1 MATAAQA
8 LPRKRL
14 RLSNK
19 AGIRVRR
26 YGLRS
31 IAFVYLAGMI
41 VLPVI
46 ACIQKGFSGGLA
58 SFKDAMASPG
68 AWQAISLTLAASA
81 VAAVINAAFGT
92 LIAYVLVRY
101 RFRGRAALSAIVDL
115 PLAIPT
121 LVTGAMLVVLYGPN
135 TPVGQFLAG
144 AGIQV
149 VFAQLGVLLALMV
162 VTMPFVVRTVQP
174 VLSELDTA
182 EEEAAST
189 LGASPWKTFRAIVLP
204 ALRPAIAAGGLLVF
218 ARCLGEY
225 GSVVLVSGNIVG
237 RTLTAPVF
245 ISQLTL
251 SFKPEEAAA
260 VATMMFAI
268 SFVVVLITSRL
279 IRSRKERAEE
289 ATG

>member
-1 MATAAQA
+1 MATAVQD
-8 LPRKRL
+8 LPKRRI
-14 RLSNK
+14 RLSNR
-19 AGIRVRR
+19 AGIRIRR

-31 IAFVYLAGMI
+31 VAFVYLGAMI
-41 VLPVI
+41 VVPVI
-46 ACIQKGFSGGLA
+46 ACIQKGFAGGLT

-68 AWQAISLTLAASA
+68 AWQAIGLTLAASA
-81 VAAVINAAFGT
+81 VAALINAAFGT
-92 LIAYVLVRY
+92 MIAYVLVRY
-101 RFRGRAALSAIVDL
+101 RFRGRGALSAVVDL

-144 AGIQV
+144 AGIKI

-182 EEEAAST
+182 EEEAAAT
-189 LGASPWKTFRAIVLP
+189 LGASPWRTFRRIVVP

-251 SFKPEEAAA
+251 SFEPEEAAA

-279 IRSRKERAEE
+279 IRTRKDEHEE
-289 ATG
+289 TA